1 MMSSRVPQI
10 IAAMK
15 GRQAAAVND
24 GKLRDAVRLK
34 LDQIAAIMKSPA
46 TKTSLVGCAA
56 AVCRAASRT
65 IIFEEEVLV
74 AMEMG
79 AAGELDVPNV
89 INQSNCAAWVTAYAA
104 SGDRRAA
111 QEHISLNAA
120 RDRKRI
126 DAVAADELRRDF
138 QENGLHRAWETFIE
152 DGSWTFRPGYGAVLY
167 DRIGRAAIRA
177 LLGSDRRAAA
187 TREAIAACRHDYPH
201 KYRTAAEDEIA
212 ATDVYKMHL
221 KARLA
226 RAYFETLRE
235 RALTIDY
242 NPSAV

>member
-126 DAVAADELRRDF
+126 DAIAADESRRAFEDDGLRR
-138 QENGLHRAWETFIE
+138 AWQTFLE
-152 DGSWTFRPGYGAVLY
+152 DGSWTFREGYGAALY
-167 DRIGRAAIRA
+167 AKIGVTAIRA
-177 LLGSDRRAAA
+177 LLPSDRIAAA
-187 TREAIAACRHDYPH
+187 RTAALASVRRDYPQ
-201 KYRTAAEDEIA
+201 KYRTAPEEEVA
-212 ATDVYKMHL
+212 AADIFTMHYKAH
-221 KARLA
+221 LA
-226 RAYFETLRE
+226 RTYFEELRT
-235 RALTIDY
+235 RGLSIDNAGAL
-242 NPSAV
+242 